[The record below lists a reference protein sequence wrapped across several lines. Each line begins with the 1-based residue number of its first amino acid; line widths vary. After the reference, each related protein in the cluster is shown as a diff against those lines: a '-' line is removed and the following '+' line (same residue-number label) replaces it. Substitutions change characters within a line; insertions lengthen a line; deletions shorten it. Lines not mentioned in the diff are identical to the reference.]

1 MSLKPMASYKVEIKN
16 SAQKE
21 IRKLPSKELRDRIV
35 GIINGLYANP
45 VPDESNKIKGSNN
58 IYRIRQGTHRIV
70 YQIYKNQLLII
81 VIRVRH
87 RNDAYRG
94 L

>member
-1 MSLKPMASYKVEIKN
+1 MVSYKVEIKK

-21 IRKLPSKELRDRIV
+21 IRKLPNKDLREKIVNKINELYLD
-35 GIINGLYANP
+35 P
-45 VPDESNKIKGSNN
+45 TPDESKKIKGSDN
-58 IYRIRQGTHRIV
+58 IYRIRQGVYRIV
-70 YQIYKNQLLII
+70 YRVYKDKLIVM

-87 RNDAYRG
+87 RKNAYQD

>member
-1 MSLKPMASYKVEIKN
+1 MVSYNVKIKN

-21 IRKLPSKELRDRIV
+21 IRKLPSKELRNKV
-35 GIINGLYANP
+35 VAIIEKLYIDP
-45 VPDESNKIKGSNN
+45 IPDESKKIKGSNDVYRIRHG
-58 IYRIRQGTHRIV
+58 IYRIVYRIH
-70 YQIYKNQLLII
+70 KNELLVL

-87 RNDAYRG
+87 RKDAYKN

>member
-1 MSLKPMASYKVEIKN
+1 MASYNVKIKN

-21 IRKLPSKELRDRIV
+21 IRKLPSKELRSKVIT
-35 GIINGLYANP
+35 IIDDLYIDP
-45 VPDESNKIKGSNN
+45 VPYEAKKIKGSNN
-58 IYRIRQGTHRIV
+58 VYRIRQGVYRIV
-70 YQIYKNQLLII
+70 YQIYKNELLVI

-87 RNDAYRG
+87 RKDAYKN

>member
-1 MSLKPMASYKVEIKN
+1 MASYKVKIKN

-21 IRKLPSKELRDRIV
+21 IRKLPSKELRDSIV
-35 GIINGLYANP
+35 DIIDGLYINP
-45 VPDESNKIKGSNN
+45 IPDDSKKIKGSNN
-58 IYRIRQGTHRIV
+58 VYRIRQGAYRIV
-70 YQIYKNQLLII
+70 YQIYKNELLIL

-87 RNDAYRG
+87 RKEVYRG

>member
-1 MSLKPMASYKVEIKN
+1 MVSYRVKIKI

-21 IRKLPSKELRDRIV
+21 IRKLPSKGLRDKV
-35 GIINGLYANP
+35 VDIINSLYVNP
-45 VPDESNKIKGSNN
+45 LPEESKKIKGSNN
-58 IYRIRQGTHRIV
+58 IYRIRQGTYRIV
-70 YQIYKNQLLII
+70 YQVYKNELFVL

-87 RNDAYRG
+87 RRDVYKD

>member
-1 MSLKPMASYKVEIKN
+1 MASYNVKIKN

-21 IRKLPSKELRDRIV
+21 IRKLPSKELRDKVIS
-35 GIINGLYANP
+35 IINGLYINP
-45 VPDESNKIKGSNN
+45 IPDEAKKIKGSNN
-58 IYRIRQGTHRIV
+58 IYRIRQGTYRIV
-70 YQIYKNQLLII
+70 YQLYKNELLIM

-87 RNDAYRG
+87 RKDAYKD

>member
-1 MSLKPMASYKVEIKN
+1 MASYNVKIKN

-21 IRKLPSKELRDRIV
+21 IRKLPSKELRSKVIT
-35 GIINGLYANP
+35 IIDGLYIDP
-45 VPDESNKIKGSNN
+45 VPYEAKKIKGSNN
-58 IYRIRQGTHRIV
+58 VYRIRQGVYRLV
-70 YQIYKNQLLII
+70 YQIYKNELLVI

-87 RNDAYRG
+87 RKDAYKN

>member
-1 MSLKPMASYKVEIKN
+1 MVSYKVEIKN

-21 IRKLPSKELRDRIV
+21 IRKLPSKDLRDRIV
-35 GIINGLYANP
+35 GTINRLYKNP
-45 VPDESNKIKGSNN
+45 VPDESKKIKGSNN
-58 IYRIRQGTHRIV
+58 IYRIRQGTYRIV
-70 YQIYKNQLLII
+70 YQIYKNQLFIL

-87 RNDAYRG
+87 RKDAYRD

>member
-1 MSLKPMASYKVEIKN
+1 MASYKVKIKN

-21 IRKLPSKELRDRIV
+21 IRKLPSKELRDSIV
-35 GIINGLYANP
+35 DIIDGLYINP
-45 VPDESNKIKGSNN
+45 IPDDSKKIKGSNN
-58 IYRIRQGTHRIV
+58 VYRIRQGAYRIV
-70 YQIYKNQLLII
+70 YQIYENELLIL

-87 RNDAYRG
+87 RKDVYRG

>member
-1 MSLKPMASYKVEIKN
+1 MASYRVKIKS

-21 IRKLPSKELRDRIV
+21 IRKLPSKELRDKV
-35 GIINGLYANP
+35 VDIINSLYVNP
-45 VPDESNKIKGSNN
+45 LPEESKKIKGSNN
-58 IYRIRQGTHRIV
+58 IYRIRQGTYRIV
-70 YQIYKNQLLII
+70 YQIYKNELLVL

-87 RNDAYRG
+87 RKDVYKD

>member
-1 MSLKPMASYKVEIKN
+1 MASYNVKIKN

-21 IRKLPSKELRDRIV
+21 IRKLPSKELRSKVIT
-35 GIINGLYANP
+35 IIDGLYIDP
-45 VPDESNKIKGSNN
+45 VPYEAKKIKGSNN
-58 IYRIRQGTHRIV
+58 VYRIRQGVYRIV
-70 YQIYKNQLLII
+70 YQIYKNELLVI

-87 RNDAYRG
+87 RKDAYKG

>member
-1 MSLKPMASYKVEIKN
+1 MASYKVSIKN

-21 IRKLPSKELRDRIV
+21 IRNLPSAELRDKIV
-35 GIINGLYANP
+35 SIIDSLYERTI
-45 VPDESNKIKGSNN
+45 PDSAKKIKGSRNM
-58 IYRIRQGTHRIV
+58 YRIRQGSYRVV
-70 YQIYKNQLLII
+70 YQIYKNELRIL

-87 RNDAYRG
+87 RRDVYEG

>member
-1 MSLKPMASYKVEIKN
+1 MASYRVKIKH

-21 IRKLPSKELRDRIV
+21 IRKLPSKELRNKVI
-35 GIINGLYANP
+35 GIINGLYISP
-45 VPDESNKIKGSNN
+45 IPDEAKKIKGSNN
-58 IYRIRQGTHRIV
+58 IYRIRQGTYRVV
-70 YQIYKNQLLII
+70 YQIYKNELLIM

-87 RNDAYRG
+87 RKDAYKG

>member
-1 MSLKPMASYKVEIKN
+1 MVSYRVKIKS

-21 IRKLPSKELRDRIV
+21 IRKLPSKGLRDKV
-35 GIINGLYANP
+35 VDIIDSLYAIP
-45 VPDESNKIKGSNN
+45 LPEGSKKIKGSNN
-58 IYRIRQGTHRIV
+58 IYRIRQSTYRIV
-70 YQIYKNQLLII
+70 YQIYKNELLIL

-87 RNDAYRG
+87 RKDVYKD

>member
-1 MSLKPMASYKVEIKN
+1 MASYKIKIKG

-21 IRKLPSKELRDRIV
+21 IRKLSSKELRDKV
-35 GIINGLYANP
+35 VDIINNLYTNP
-45 VPDESNKIKGSNN
+45 LPDESKKIKGSNN
-58 IYRIRQGTHRIV
+58 VYRIRQGTYRII
-70 YQIYKNQLLII
+70 YQIYKNELLII

-87 RNDAYRG
+87 RKDAYRG

>member
-1 MSLKPMASYKVEIKN
+1 MASYKVKIKN

-21 IRKLPSKELRDRIV
+21 IRKLPSKELRDKAI
-35 GIINGLYANP
+35 GIINSLYSNP
-45 VPDESNKIKGSNN
+45 IPDESKKIKGSNN
-58 IYRIRQGTHRIV
+58 IYHIRQGSYRIV
-70 YQIYKNQLLII
+70 YQIYKNELLII

-87 RNDAYRG
+87 RRDVYRD